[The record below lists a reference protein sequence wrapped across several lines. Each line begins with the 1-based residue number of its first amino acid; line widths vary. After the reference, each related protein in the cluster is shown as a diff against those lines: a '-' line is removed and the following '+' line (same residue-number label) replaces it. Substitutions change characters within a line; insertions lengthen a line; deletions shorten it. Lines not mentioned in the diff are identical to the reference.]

1 MTPNDYLPIICVA
14 LPLVTMAVVV
24 AVIVMNL
31 KRTTQK
37 GEG

>member
-14 LPLVTMAVVV
+14 LPLVTMAIVVV
-24 AVIVMNL
+24 MIVM
-31 KRTTQK
+31 KQGWKIEK